1 LKLDDKGNTKRS
13 LQKHNKRIN
22 FDTCFSRDGAVA
34 DSTSAS
40 LEMEL

>member
-13 LQKHNKRIN
+13 LRKHNKRIN
-22 FDTCFSRDGAVA
+22 FNACFSRDGTVA
-34 DSTSAS
+34 DSTPAS